1 MHIVGRWVRDSTAR
15 LDATLGTRIKPMLGD
30 AYRAGRRGMSVVRRR
45 VDPWRIRLAGIRGRA
60 SSQPVSLHLGCGP
73 KRLPG
78 YVNIDLWISDA
89 TDYVCDIR
97 RLPWADGSVQ
107 AVESHHVIEHISHR
121 DIESTLLEWR
131 RVLVPGGTLA
141 LETPHFD
148 RTVAEYLAGNE
159 ERLVSIFG
167 RQRRAGDAHLF
178 GYSPERL
185 TRLLARCGFGDFVEL
200 PPRSHQ
206 SEEEPVFRIE
216 CRKIEA

>member
-1 MHIVGRWVRDSTAR
+1 MNILGRWTRDITAR
-15 LDATLGTRIKPMLGD
+15 LDASLGTRIKPTLGD
-30 AYRAGRRGMSVVRRR
+30 VYRAGRRGLSVVRRR
-45 VDPWRIRLAGIRGRA
+45 VDPFRIRLRYSLGGADAEPIA
-60 SSQPVSLHLGCGP
+60 LHLGCGP

-78 YVNIDLWISDA
+78 YVNVDLWMTDA

-97 RLPWADGSVQ
+97 RLPWADGSVR

-121 DIESTLLEWR
+121 DVEGTIREWR

-148 RTVAEYLAGNE
+148 RTVQEYLAGNE

-178 GYSPERL
+178 GYNPARL
-185 TRLLARCGFGDFVEL
+185 MRLLEQCGFGDFVEL

-206 SEEEPVFRIE
+206 SEEEPVFRLE
-216 CRKIEA
+216 CRKIGT